1 MNTMF
6 NSLSSIYDCYFT
18 SKCLRRP
25 DCRNHKLQLQ
35 LLHVLHFLSH
45 TSRTRSPPGRNRSHR
60 MYCLQ
65 TIVGK
70 REVVAKGLILV
81 TPFVELGHQGL
92 AEVVEVGQ
100 SLTLEV
106 LEVVEDLL
114 QLVLVVNLA
123 S

>member
-1 MNTMF
+1 MTMF
-6 NSLSSIYDCYFT
+6 NSLSSIHETYFT
-18 SKCLRRP
+18 SKCPRLP
-25 DCRNHKLQLQ
+25 DCRNHKLQLR
-35 LLHVLHFLSH
+35 LLLQVLCHKSQTLSLAG
-45 TSRTRSPPGRNRSHR
+45 RSRSHR
-60 MYCLQ
+60 MCCLQ

-92 AEVVEVGQ
+92 AEVVGVGQ
-100 SLTLEV
+100 TLTLEV
-106 LEVVEDLL
+106 LEVVVDLL

>member
-6 NSLSSIYDCYFT
+6 NPLSSIYDCYFT

-25 DCRNHKLQLQ
+25 DCRNHKLQLR
-35 LLHVLHFLSH
+35 LLLQVLCHKSQTL
-45 TSRTRSPPGRNRSHR
+45 SPPGRNRSHR
-60 MYCLQ
+60 MCCLQ

-70 REVVAKGLILV
+70 TEVVAKGLNSV

-92 AEVVEVGQ
+92 AGVVGLGQ
-100 SLTLEV
+100 TLTLEV

-114 QLVLVVNLA
+114 QLVLVVSLA